1 MKRTKK
7 PSTNEITPP
16 TIMKPEP
23 ELYDQVARTA
33 YDLFV
38 RRGGVHGH
46 DVDDW
51 IEAERRVRTEP
62 TP

>member
-7 PSTNEITPP
+7 PSTTETTPP
-16 TIMKPEP
+16 TIKKPEP
-23 ELYDQVARTA
+23 ELYGQVARMA

-51 IEAERRVRTEP
+51 IEAERRVKTEP